1 LDTKFEVF
9 TLLSKFYASNTT
21 NQTRKDVEERLA
33 ELGNHFIPN
42 LKLLKA

>member
-21 NQTRKDVEERLA
+21 NQTRKEVEERIS
-33 ELGNHFIPN
+33 ELGKQSILTLNV
-42 LKLLKA
+42 

>member
-21 NQTRKDVEERLA
+21 NQTRKEVEERLS
-33 ELGNHFIPN
+33 ELGKQSILTLNV
-42 LKLLKA
+42 